1 MTPDR
6 WECPDCGA
14 SGWGAVSSTLFRPQF
29 DHDRPDGRRC
39 RAAARR
45 GRSVPAP
52 RRVYSLTQEQAR
64 WLQEAWETEGG
75 CYVPLGCGD
84 EPHELVESGLATYR
98 EVSKTSDTPVAPG
111 SAQTCAWTE
120 YYLVP
125 TPAGL
130 ELLEASRRR

>member
-14 SGWGAVSSTLFRPQF
+14 AGWGAVSSTLFRPQF

-75 CYVPLGCGD
+75 CYVPLERLNDHSVFPGPSSEPRGD
-84 EPHELVESGLATYR
+84 EDA
-98 EVSKTSDTPVAPG
+98 DD
-111 SAQTCAWTE
+111 
-120 YYLVP
+120 
-125 TPAGL
+125 
-130 ELLEASRRR
+130 